1 MSKTVIEYMGFSDT
15 HDHREYR
22 LRSRC
27 ERETHEYT
35 VNIAHADFASGAARY
50 QDGPQISYQK
60 IERAL
65 DSAEVMQDRFE
76 MSVAELATYRE
87 LHPLAGLWSSRPA
100 KQTPKPA
107 DLPVAAASKAEVNE
121 E

>member
-1 MSKTVIEYMGFSDT
+1 MSKTIVEYMGFTDT
-15 HDHREYR
+15 NDRREYR

-27 ERETHEYT
+27 ELETHDYT
-35 VNIAHADFASGAARY
+35 VGIAHADFASGAARY

-65 DSAEVMQDRFE
+65 QSAEAMQDRFD
-76 MSVAELATYRE
+76 MSIAELATYRE
-87 LHPLAGLWSSRPA
+87 LHPLVGLWSSRPP
-100 KQTPKPA
+100 KQAPRTA
-107 DLPVAAASKAEVNE
+107 PVPVPVTTKQEVNE